1 MFVIFFLL
9 FCLHSVFTPLW
20 PQTIKS
26 FPLVSERLH
35 KKHWSPISGAIFSTF
50 SLCVYFASQPAS
62 TVSWLDEKCAAN
74 SGAIKAKDPKLPA
87 RKRPFSHT
95 ATSRK
100 IDKTATA
107 INWFI
112 GREIARK
119 GLKAHLGRSN
129 LWLFRKHRLQSWRL
143 KFIFNILAFNRQYFE
158 TLIDEFHYQCL
169 PCASWKMESRPWS
182 SFN

>member
-1 MFVIFFLL
+1 MFVIFLLL
-9 FCLHSVFTPLW
+9 FCLHSLFTPLW

-62 TVSWLDEKCAAN
+62 TVSRLDEKCAAN
-74 SGAIKAKDPKLPA
+74 SGAIKAKETEIT
-87 RKRPFSHT
+87 RKRPFFPPLQR
-95 ATSRK
+95 SRE

-107 INWFI
+107 IGWFI

-129 LWLFRKHRLQSWRL
+129 LRLSSSL
-143 KFIFNILAFNRQYFE
+143 VMPAIVAVEIYFQYLCF
-158 TLIDEFHYQCL
+158 
-169 PCASWKMESRPWS
+169 
-182 SFN
+182 